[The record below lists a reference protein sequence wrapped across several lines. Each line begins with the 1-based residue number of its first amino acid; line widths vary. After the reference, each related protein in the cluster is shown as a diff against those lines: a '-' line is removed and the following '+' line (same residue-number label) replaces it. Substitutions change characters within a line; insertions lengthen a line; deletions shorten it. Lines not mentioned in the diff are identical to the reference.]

1 MGIFQD
7 LGPKNSVPF
16 NEFLSFPQKKS
27 RIAKEDFLGA
37 HSDPVET
44 IGPWA
49 IIASVTFGAARHFR
63 MKPVAPISYTG
74 EGGDEGEVLNLYGG
88 LVLGIGTLEKM
99 GKHRYMYGKWFVI
112 VY

>member
-1 MGIFQD
+1 M
-7 LGPKNSVPF
+7 GPKNLV
-16 NEFLSFPQKKS
+16 KS

-99 GKHRYMYGKWFVI
+99 SKHRYVWQMVRDCLLSLLTCF
-112 VY
+112 

>member
-1 MGIFQD
+1 M
-7 LGPKNSVPF
+7 
-16 NEFLSFPQKKS
+16 
-27 RIAKEDFLGA
+27 AKDDFLGA

-74 EGGDEGEVLNLYGG
+74 EGGELEEDRYWTHKKWWFGLGYRNLRENKQIDSKIC
-88 LVLGIGTLEKM
+88 IGK
-99 GKHRYMYGKWFVI
+99 GVVI
-112 VY
+112 VSWVY

>member
-1 MGIFQD
+1 MFEGV
-7 LGPKNSVPF
+7 PNKNLVPF
-16 NEFLSFPQKKS
+16 NTSFPPPKKKS
-27 RIAKEDFLGA
+27 RITKDDFLGA

-74 EGGDEGEVLNLYGG
+74 EGGEQVLNLKKWWFG
-88 LVLGIGTLEKM
+88 LGYRNL
-99 GKHRYMYGKWFVI
+99 R
-112 VY
+112 